1 MSRTYCPTQPVV
13 IREVKSEYI
22 PNWLIG
28 ESGSFN
34 ERLYI
39 IIVRGKIYPAEG
51 FVFEGTT
58 VDGAHLIY
66 EPRPWQAV

>member
-1 MSRTYCPTQPVV
+1 M
-13 IREVKSEYI
+13 SEYI